1 MFELPKLPYGYDAL
15 EPAISKRTLEFHH
28 DKHHASYVEKTNNL
42 IKGTKF
48 ENADLET
55 IIKLADG
62 AIFNNGA
69 QVWNHTFYFEQFS
82 PDAQEKP
89 QGELQKAIDRDFEN
103 FNNFKEEFNNA
114 AATLFGSG
122 WAWLVVDPDGK
133 LEILQYQNAGNPIRD
148 GKTPILTCDVWEH
161 AYYLDRQ
168 NKRPAYI
175 ESFWKVFDWKVVDE
189 RFNK

>member
-1 MFELPKLPYGYDAL
+1 MFELPKLPYDYDAL
-15 EPAISKRTLEFHH
+15 EPHISRKTLEFHH

-48 ENADLET
+48 EDAGLET

-62 AIFNNGA
+62 GLFNNGA

-82 PDAQEKP
+82 PDPQDKPGEKLQE
-89 QGELQKAIDRDFEN
+89 AIDKAFDSFEN
-103 FNNFKEEFNNA
+103 FKEKFNNA

-122 WAWLVVDPDGK
+122 WAWLVKNPDGI
-133 LEILQYQNAGNPIRD
+133 LEIVQTSNAGNPIRE
-148 GKTPILTCDVWEH
+148 GNTPLLTCDVWEH
-161 AYYLDRQ
+161 AYYLDQQ

-175 ESFWKVFDWKVVDE
+175 ENFWKVLDWEVIDQ
-189 RFNK
+189 RFED